1 MKELDQV
8 GQMSPSERRA
18 FALKNAEKWEK
29 EAVEKADARE
39 AQAMKVK
46 ASVDVF
52 EPGVE
57 LVNGQEWQELREEN
71 KYNLLITFYLP
82 TCPYCK
88 QFVLGE
94 DAPLNAISNT
104 LDHMDI
110 GVKAV
115 KMDVKAEDEPILL
128 NSVPAVYLFTK
139 EGLAIEFEGNYLD
152 KSAVNDW
159 VVKQVSPQKTSLI
172 EHSSV
177 PAVQPKL
184 SNTSEKLVQ
193 VPVSQTVSQTVC
205 KVQHQI
211 ETLSSPQ
218 WNQLHSAKEHDYL
231 MVFYA
236 PWCSYSNAF
245 SLSKFSPLKALKES
259 LAKVNGPKVVQ
270 FDVHANIAPI
280 SVKSVPS
287 VVMFRKTGEVIEY
300 QGIPRNV
307 QGLMTWALDSASPV
321 EADDAAKGIK
331 PHFLQISAQP

>member
-8 GQMSPSERRA
+8 GQMSPAERRA

-152 KSAVNDW
+152 KGAVKDW
-159 VVKQVSPQKTSLI
+159 VAKQVSPKKTSFI
-172 EHSSV
+172 EHASV
-177 PAVQPKL
+177 PVVQPTPL
-184 SNTSEKLVQ
+184 NTSEKLVQ
-193 VPVSQTVSQTVC
+193 APASQQVC
-205 KVQHQI
+205 KMEHQI
-211 ETLSSPQ
+211 ETLSSSQ